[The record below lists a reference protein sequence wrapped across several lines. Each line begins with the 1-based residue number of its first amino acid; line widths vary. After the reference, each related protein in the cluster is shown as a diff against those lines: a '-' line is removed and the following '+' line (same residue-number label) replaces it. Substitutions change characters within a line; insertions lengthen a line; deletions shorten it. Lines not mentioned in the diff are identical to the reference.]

1 MRVSNEDWSR
11 YIRQLSAVN
20 RKAAEVMQSWM
31 DEHPNADG
39 EDLVATAYAVSEHY
53 GDAAG
58 SLACSM
64 YDALAEAQ
72 GAAVPPAEPAP
83 NATYDE
89 TAKAVYGTLK
99 NKQNTVPATVG
110 RLVKQ
115 TGADTMLQNAQ
126 RDRAQFAWIPMGDT
140 CAFCL
145 TLGSRGWQNQSKKA
159 MKNGH
164 AEHIHANCDC
174 QYAVRFDGRSTVEG
188 YDPDALKAQYDSFEG
203 TPQEK
208 INAWRREIAAEKRAA
223 AEVDG
228 AKKIGL
234 PKNGNGG
241 IVKNIRL
248 PAELDSVPGMSEDTR
263 DAISKAF
270 DSIMNEYDVWLD
282 SVEVESLGKEF
293 IDVPF
298 QYQPFN
304 HGTFLGSKIVINS
317 DYHFNGSLEAFN
329 ARIMRS
335 YSSGMLASKTV
346 EDLIAHEL
354 AHVMTFQGADNYAV
368 FLNLENEVR
377 ELFVGGVSMY
387 SDRTRDGAETIAE
400 GFVRMRNGEQVP
412 KEVQNMVRQY
422 VERWSKN
429 G

>member
-31 DEHPNADG
+31 DEHPNAEG
-39 EDLVATAYAVSEHY
+39 EDLVATAYAVSEYY

-115 TGADTMLQNAQ
+115 TGADTMLQNAR

-208 INAWRREIAAEKRAA
+208 INAWRREVNASRRDEINAQKRIAYRRRKGLSGGG
-223 AEVDG
+223 DG
-228 AKKIGL
+228 ANMRSGGSGGGNNNHNVFPNAALPNGL
-234 PKNGNGG
+234 PIKGEPNSIADKVDENGKVLQRRIYGPDG
-241 IVKNIRL
+241 MAVK
-248 PAELDSVPGMSEDTR
+248 DFDTT
-263 DAISKAF
+263 
-270 DSIMNEYDVWLD
+270 
-282 SVEVESLGKEF
+282 
-293 IDVPF
+293 
-298 QYQPFN
+298 N
-304 HGTFLGSKIVINS
+304 HGDPYGHPTGAHKHVFDYSKRNPHS
-317 DYHFNGSLEAFN
+317 KPLPLTETELEEN
-329 ARIMRS
+329 KDIIQR
-335 YSSGMLASKTV
+335 G
-346 EDLIAHEL
+346 
-354 AHVMTFQGADNYAV
+354 DNYV
-368 FLNLENEVR
+368 DPE
-377 ELFVGGVSMY
+377 
-387 SDRTRDGAETIAE
+387 
-400 GFVRMRNGEQVP
+400 
-412 KEVQNMVRQY
+412 
-422 VERWSKN
+422 
-429 G
+429 

>member
-20 RKAAEVMQSWM
+20 RKAAEVMQAWM
-31 DEHPNADG
+31 DEHPNAEG

-99 NKQNTVPATVG
+99 NKQSTVPATVG

-188 YDPDALKAQYDSFEG
+188 YDPDALKAQYDSF
-203 TPQEK
+203 
-208 INAWRREIAAEKRAA
+208 
-223 AEVDG
+223 
-228 AKKIGL
+228 KIGL

-263 DAISKAF
+263 DAISKDNEIALLKANKYT
-270 DSIMNEYDVWLD
+270 DQVNAGIQGQIAAQNAWNAAQTVSIQNIQHI
-282 SVEVESLGKEF
+282 LGQVVKPF
-293 IDVPF
+293 VPNYALSPGYGF
-298 QYQPFN
+298 AQVTAAP
-304 HGTFLGSKIVINS
+304 
-317 DYHFNGSLEAFN
+317 EAATASSAAN
-329 ARIMRS
+329 ARAGTAMRS
-335 YSSGMLASKTV
+335 AKAMISRARVLRISFMMPPLLHFLIQVGLCYHTKTA
-346 EDLIAHEL
+346 LSP
-354 AHVMTFQGADNYAV
+354 M
-368 FLNLENEVR
+368 
-377 ELFVGGVSMY
+377 
-387 SDRTRDGAETIAE
+387 
-400 GFVRMRNGEQVP
+400 P
-412 KEVQNMVRQY
+412 
-422 VERWSKN
+422 
-429 G
+429 